1 MSIELFGSS
10 ASSFPC
16 STNYVESGLSGYLCF
31 TDSTARPLF
40 LILLLHYR
48 VAPHLPCESAFSSY
62 FLSLF
67 SQPVVLSCP
76 AGPSGAR
83 DPLLRA
89 PSSYLLPSSSS
100 DSLCAACRWS
110 PCILHNGLG
119 PVMQMRMHKNNP
131 LLPTSTLLLG
141 HITGCKYLSITMI
154 SPWTHSITVELRQI
168 TSLPSHASSQN
179 PF

>member
-1 MSIELFGSS
+1 MLHGQYCAPSVLDCTPSLPRRTSPAVRVGLF
-10 ASSFPC
+10 F
-16 STNYVESGLSGYLCF
+16 
-31 TDSTARPLF
+31 
-40 LILLLHYR
+40 LLL
-48 VAPHLPCESAFSSY
+48 FS
-62 FLSLF
+62 L
-67 SQPVVLSCP
+67 QPACRPVLSCP

-100 DSLCAACRWS
+100 YSLCAACRWS
-110 PCILHNGLG
+110 PCILHNGPG

-141 HITGCKYLSITMI
+141 HITGCKYLSITMV

-168 TSLPSHASSQN
+168 ASLPSHASSQN
-179 PF
+179 PY